1 MQLMGYYRHQSL
13 ATGLRP
19 DFAKTQE
26 SRYPRADATFRHV
39 ACTDERGLSEK
50 KTDIRADPSGLAA
63 LHPHRLDIEILP
75 WVVDIRGFVDTKHL
89 YAAFEYLAIPES
101 QWKIMI
107 ENSVLASV
115 RALAYM
121 HKIRNSGAGRKST
134 MDIGDLPAACAKN
147 CGKRRRTTTGS
158 MEETRRRWDNLAD
171 SIRRRSRGGTGSCST
186 PSIPSHLKKKKARE
200 RKGEGY

>member
-1 MQLMGYYRHQSL
+1 MSPAQKKEAYRRKRQTYAPIPL
-13 ATGLRP
+13 ALQHYIHTGW
-19 DFAKTQE
+19 
-26 SRYPRADATFRHV
+26 S
-39 ACTDERGLSEK
+39 
-50 KTDIRADPSGLAA
+50 
-63 LHPHRLDIEILP
+63 IEILP
-75 WVVDIRGFVDTKHL
+75 WVVGIRGFVDTNHL
-89 YAAFEYLAIPES
+89 YAALEYLAIPES

-121 HKIRNSGAGRKST
+121 HKIRYSGAGRKST

-147 CGKRRRTTTGS
+147 CGKRRRPTTGS

-186 PSIPSHLKKKKARE
+186 PPIPSHIKKKKVRE
-200 RKGEGY
+200 RKGEG